1 MHRNRQHEQPT
12 PRIRNLNPPSLK
24 HTGRTGSLHHPFINP
39 MVRNHKRRGLLEIR
53 QEEIVNENDILVPRQ
68 RLLVVS
74 LPEDEPVG
82 EEGEEGEG

>member
-12 PRIRNLNPPSLK
+12 PRIRNLNPPPLK

-53 QEEIVNENDILVPRQ
+53 QEIVNENDILVPRQ